1 MSGTGALSVDPTNVE
16 QLRAWAGDEGAFW
29 AANARRYDLAMAGYH
44 ARFLEAA
51 AISATDTVLD
61 IGCGNGQTTRD
72 AARLARD
79 RSALGVDLSV
89 QMLAVAR
96 RLAEEEGLP
105 NAAFEQADAQIHPFA
120 EGAFDV
126 VMSRT
131 GAMFFGDRAAA
142 FANIA
147 RALRPGG
154 RLDLLVWQPIPR
166 QEWFLSFTTALAS
179 GRPLPNP
186 PPEAPSPFSLSDP
199 DRVRV
204 LLTSAGFT
212 APRFEDLRAPM
223 PFGTDPEDAYEFV
236 LGQLGWMLEGLDD
249 AGRDRAQDALQA
261 TIREHDT
268 GAGVAF
274 ESATWLITAERL

>member
-1 MSGTGALSVDPTNVE
+1 MSGTGALSVDPTNAE

-44 ARFLEAA
+44 ARFLGAA

-79 RSALGVDLSV
+79 SSALGVDLSV

-166 QEWFLSFTTALAS
+166 QEWFLSFTTALAA
-179 GRPLPNP
+179 GRRLPNP
-186 PPEAPSPFSLSDP
+186 PSEAPSPFSLSDP

-223 PFGTDPEDAYEFV
+223 SFGTDPEDAYAFV